1 MADFSQE
8 LSKLMGLH
16 SPTGGFGIQNLGAFQ
31 DLLRRDS
38 AQGLRRAQFRD
49 QDQLQRQGLGRSVA
63 GAFSGGTRQNQFSQ
77 SLMDALTKLQGT
89 HSQMA
94 EGQRQS
100 LMGLLAPQATARAN
114 RPSFLSSLLGGV
126 GGMAAQVGVG
136 ALTGGMG
143 GGLAAMIAKMMA
155 GSPAGQGMA
164 NTGNMG
170 FNFGGLK

>member
-1 MADFSQE
+1 MANFEQE
-8 LSKLMGLH
+8 LQKLMGQFA
-16 SPTGGFGIQNLGAFQ
+16 PQGGFGIQNLGGFQ
-31 DLLRRDS
+31 DMLRRDS
-38 AQGLRRAQFRD
+38 SQGLRAAQGGDQFQLNRA
-49 QDQLQRQGLGRSVA
+49 GLGRSVG
-63 GAFSGGTRQNQFSQ
+63 GAFSGGTRQSQFTQ
-77 SLMDALTKLQGT
+77 SLMDALTELQGQ
-89 HSQMA
+89 HSQLG
-94 EGQRQS
+94 ESQRQS
-100 LMGLLAPQATARAN
+100 LMSLLAPQAQARAN
-114 RPSFLSSLLGGV
+114 RPSFISSLLGGV

>member
-1 MADFSQE
+1 MANFEQE
-8 LSKLMGLH
+8 LQKLMGQFA
-16 SPTGGFGIQNLGAFQ
+16 PQGGFGIQNLGGFQ
-31 DLLRRDS
+31 DMLRRDS

-100 LMGLLAPQATARAN
+100 LMSLLQPQASARAN
-114 RPSFLSSLLGGV
+114 RPSFLSSLLGGL